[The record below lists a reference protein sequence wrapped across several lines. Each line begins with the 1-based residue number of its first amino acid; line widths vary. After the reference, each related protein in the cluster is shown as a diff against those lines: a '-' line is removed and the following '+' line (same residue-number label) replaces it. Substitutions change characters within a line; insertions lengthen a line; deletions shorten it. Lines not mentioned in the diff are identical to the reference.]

1 VWFVEIT
8 VGITLLG
15 WVLMAR
21 RSLTGR

>member
-1 VWFVEIT
+1 VWLMEIV

-21 RSLTGR
+21 RPLTGR